1 MRFLLLDT
9 EGIGALDTE
18 AQYDASV
25 FALALLLS
33 SYFVY
38 NSVGSI
44 DEGALNSLSLIAH
57 LTRHIR
63 VRGGGD
69 GGGGAGR
76 EEDGAEFARHFPAF
90 LWLVRDFAL
99 QLVAPDGR
107 PITPKEYLEV
117 ASRRAAPPGPSV
129 RCSTR
134 ARARTHAN
142 ARAHAHTCTRARTHV
157 PMQMHMQMHTHAH
170 TCKHTRTH
178 DAHMPAR
185 THVCTC
191 ARARTPRAR
200 TQAHTPGY

>member
-117 ASRRAAPPGPSV
+117 ASRRAAPPGLSFVVPHA
-129 RCSTR
+129 R
-134 ARARTHAN
+134 ARARAHARTHAN
-142 ARAHAHTCTRARTHV
+142 ANAHAHTCTHMQAPTHARRAHARTHARL
-157 PMQMHMQMHTHAH
+157 HM
-170 TCKHTRTH
+170 
-178 DAHMPAR
+178 
-185 THVCTC
+185 
-191 ARARTPRAR
+191 RAR
-200 TQAHTPGY
+200 TQAHAPGC